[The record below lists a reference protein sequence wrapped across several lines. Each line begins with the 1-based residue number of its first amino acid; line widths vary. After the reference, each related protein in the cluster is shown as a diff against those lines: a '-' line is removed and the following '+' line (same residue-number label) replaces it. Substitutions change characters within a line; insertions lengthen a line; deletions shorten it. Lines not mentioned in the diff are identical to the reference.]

1 MNIFMIY
8 GSNRNIERN
17 NSSYYINSG
26 RNYYENLVKIP
37 EYSRKTRNNS
47 SYYINSGGNYY
58 RNSVSENF
66 KRTLRDN
73 IELLREKKIE
83 KIKSLEIDLNEY
95 IEKNYNLFDN
105 ILSNIF
111 ETDLTKL
118 KNIFPRYIVDS
129 DISKIDLMEKHV
141 EIINILRPKLSLSTH
156 IFLVNQMISRANT
169 FKTSNMEIYK
179 NINDLILEICLK
191 NPKQEELRNIEL
203 KFESITKNS
212 KTSNSSFITPTPG
225 YGTSNLSFVTPTPDY
240 GTSVLNIKNYNLSSE
255 TAKEKIQF
263 RIRSKIQS
271 ILDFCQKNK
280 NDATVAI
287 KEELSL
293 LKLDN
298 KSPEELQNEEK
309 YLNNIKDNLEDN
321 LEDNLRFN

>member
-309 YLNNIKDNLEDN
+309 YLNNIKDNLKDN
-321 LEDNLRFN
+321 L

>member
-1 MNIFMIY
+1 MIY

-309 YLNNIKDNLEDN
+309 YLNNIKDNLKDN
-321 LEDNLRFN
+321 L